1 MMMRMIVKQSSV
13 LTIQPSPALSRQVG
27 IYKTT
32 RHYEYSHQKFW
43 IVDGSAGACGPRH
56 HVI

>member
-1 MMMRMIVKQSSV
+1 MRMIVKQSSV